1 MSSIEEQAAKQDFD
15 TQSRMSFGPANTRSK
30 YAAHASASVAAA
42 SVSASLAASRPDSH
56 MTGSDTRRDSLD
68 SHFTSVS
75 QRKPAS
81 ANMAPSMSALL
92 NAAAAANSV
101 GLRNASSLLSSP
113 STRSILSRKENLNRY
128 GNPLIQTQVSAP
140 LISQSNVFS
149 NQVLSEIEAIILR
162 SHEPVTVSETEEIEV
177 LGQRGIWVNKS
188 EVSDWRGE
196 VPIEHYHI
204 NEDPN
209 PEIITK
215 RSQQKLEYIQELAVR
230 YLRPPTPPAPGE
242 IVITQEANVLT
253 PPAPPLVIRQQ
264 PARPLTPEPLI
275 IREAPPQAPNPVGR
289 KLITISGKR
298 LPPAPRKVVIERFA
312 PLPAKPQSVL
322 IERWLPYNEV
332 KRRVIFQAAPPDPI
346 VIKPRNTI
354 VQWESPKVEIRKDF
368 KYLGIVKANPAD
380 YVQRY
385 GPSLK
390 SAHDLPEFVF
400 DIKSPDGIV
409 LAADYKPPLVHEL
422 EGDLHALK
430 LINLELEG
438 LGAYKNYFEAPQSVT
453 SYGISS
459 VRDQPINQVNG
470 SFNGNSAVSGLVLA
484 GPGSG
489 LGLGLGVSSSG
500 SVLASTSDSIFDTNN
515 ALSELITQIFH
526 TIDRNNNGRINVED
540 AEKTLLRLNSRL
552 GRDYGEND
560 VRAFFMALDANNDGT
575 LSLDEFKR
583 AFLNITN

>member
-15 TQSRMSFGPANTRSK
+15 RMSFGPAVTRSK
-30 YAAHASASVAAA
+30 YLGNGLSLASVAAA
-42 SVSASLAASRPDSH
+42 SVSASLAASNSVDN
-56 MTGSDTRRDSLD
+56 SDRRDSLD
-68 SHFTSVS
+68 THFTSVS
-75 QRKPAS
+75 QRKPAT

-92 NAAAAANSV
+92 SAVASNSV
-101 GLRNASSLLSSP
+101 NLRHSPTVLVSP
-113 STRSILSRKENLNRY
+113 SRSVFSHKDNYNNVSTPFHQ
-128 GNPLIQTQVSAP
+128 NPLNSH
-140 LISQSNVFS
+140 SNVFS
-149 NQVLSEIEAIILR
+149 NQLLSEIEAIILR
-162 SHEPVTVSETEEIEV
+162 SNEPVSVSETEEIEV
-177 LGQRGIWVNKS
+177 LGQRGIWVNKN
-188 EVSDWRGE
+188 EVNSWRGE
-196 VPIEHYHI
+196 VPIDQYLI

-215 RSQQKLEYIQELAVR
+215 RSQQKLEYIQELAIR

-242 IVITQEANVLT
+242 IVIKQEANVLT

-275 IREAPPQAPNPVGR
+275 IREAPPQAPQPIGR

-298 LPPAPRKVVIERFA
+298 IPPAPRKVVIERFA

-332 KRRVIFQAAPPDPI
+332 KRRVIFQSAPPDPI
-346 VIKPRNTI
+346 VVKPRNTI
-354 VQWESPKVEIRKDF
+354 VQWEAPKVEIRKDF

-385 GPSLK
+385 GNTLK
-390 SAHDLPEFVF
+390 ASHDLPEFVF

-409 LAADYKPPLVHEL
+409 LASEYKSSGIHEL

-430 LINLELEG
+430 LINLESEG
-438 LGAYKNYFEAPQSVT
+438 LGAYKNYYSNQSGYHGHVT
-453 SYGISS
+453 PHIT
-459 VRDQPINQVNG
+459 QANA
-470 SFNGNSAVSGLVLA
+470 SFVSTAVSGLVLA
-484 GPGSG
+484 ASVSASASGSG
-489 LGLGLGVSSSG
+489 LASMSGTGSS
-500 SVLASTSDSIFDTNN
+500 IDTNN
-515 ALSELITQIFH
+515 ALNDLITQIFH

-560 VRAFFMALDANNDGT
+560 VRAFFTALDANHDGT

-583 AFLNITN
+583 AFLNITG